1 LHEFISA
8 YENVISHDS
17 PMTSSSPDHD
27 PDIHAGLTA
36 QVIDYDSLFKRL
48 LAGHTLVTGNSRLSR
63 VLSNQY
69 SQWRIKRGDSQWQSP
84 VILSW
89 NRWLDNLW
97 EAASLRG
104 VAGTDRAVPGN
115 QQVISLWE
123 STLRGDPLAR
133 KLLRPESLAK
143 QLRDTRALVTEW
155 QLDLTDP
162 AWRGDENE
170 NHSAFHHWNLA
181 FEKRCQQ
188 ENWLAPED
196 RTALLCTAIRESNL
210 PLSGAIDLLGFDELN
225 PGQDELLLALIES
238 GKIISRLTIGPQN
251 GKAVLW
257 QSKDNKSELR
267 QMARWVRY
275 WFEQEPDS
283 SIAIVVPDLQ
293 ARRQEVER
301 HLREILTPGADN
313 TANNGDQQAKPWN
326 ISMGTPL
333 ARVPMIE
340 TAFDLLRLLDNRVD
354 IQDIGRVLR
363 SPWIRGG
370 ATERNSRALLEK
382 CLRDKYPRQLK
393 LSEVLYRA
401 QEVTKYDRRHRE
413 IPPDEREPQVWNSPD
428 LAAVLKTLMRFEH
441 ANNGTRLASG
451 WAEAFDQLLVSLG
464 WPLAGEALP
473 ANSRADDHDYNW
485 QALQAWRDGLR
496 ELASLDATVPG
507 LGRKK
512 AIGQLLQI
520 CREKIFQAHT
530 PSAPIQVLGL
540 YEVSGLRFDHLW
552 VAGLHNDNWPPG
564 ARPNPFIPGRLQK
577 DAQLP
582 HSSPQRELEV
592 ARILTQRLLET
603 AGDCI
608 FSYPAQLDGEPVL
621 PSPLLVKQI
630 NEPECDLPG
639 WQGDSWQDTVA
650 RADKPQLDPLLMP
663 GMLKGGTAR
672 GGSSILRH
680 QALCPF
686 RAFASNRLGADG
698 LATPVEGVSPMLHG
712 SLVHSVLEFFW
723 RETKTHSALTQLDKE
738 SLCARVREHVMVVI
752 DEELSLQQRPA
763 FRVVEADRLLRQVMD
778 YLELEKT
785 REPFEVVGFE
795 QEILPEIQGQTIRLI
810 IDRIDQLPGGEQVI
824 IDYKT
829 GKVDPKKWF
838 SDRPEDPQLPLYA
851 ISADKTPAAVV
862 FAVIR
867 DDGCL
872 YKGVV
877 KTGGI
882 FPDLPPKESK
892 STQYLVDAGHEM
904 PKTIENWRQILHHL
918 MADFLAGEAAIDP
931 KNGAKTCANSYCELQ
946 PLCRIGELE
955 QRQKPLLQNTLVAE
969 SS

>member
-1 LHEFISA
+1 
-8 YENVISHDS
+8 
-17 PMTSSSPDHD
+17 MTNPTPDHG
-27 PDIHAGLTA
+27 PDLYFTLTTE
-36 QVIDYDSLFKRL
+36 VSDHESLFKRL
-48 LAGHTLVTGNSRLSR
+48 QEGHTLVTGNSRLAR

-69 SQWRIKRGDSQWQSP
+69 SQWRIKQGDTQWPSP
-84 VILSW
+84 AILSW
-89 NRWLDNLW
+89 NLWLDKLW

-104 VAGTDRAVPGN
+104 VAGTGRCVPGN
-115 QQVISLWE
+115 QQLISLWE
-123 STLRGDPLAR
+123 STLQGDPLAR
-133 KLLRPESLAK
+133 KLLRPESLAI
-143 QLRDTRALVTEW
+143 QLRDTRKLVTDW
-155 QLDLTDP
+155 RLNLSDP
-162 AWRGDENE
+162 AWLGDENE
-170 NHSAFHHWNLA
+170 NHSAFHHWNRA

-188 ENWLAPED
+188 DNWIAPED
-196 RTALLCTAIRESNL
+196 RRVLLCGAIRESKFS
-210 PLSGAIDLLGFDELN
+210 LSGAIDLLGFDEFN
-225 PGQDELLLALIES
+225 PGQDELLTALIDS
-238 GKIISRLTIGPQN
+238 GNAISRLTFAPQK
-251 GKAVLW
+251 GEAVLW

-267 QMARWVRY
+267 QMARWARY
-275 WFEQEPDS
+275 WFELDPNS

-301 HLREILTPGADN
+301 HLGEILTPGADN
-313 TANNGDQQAKPWN
+313 SAQQVKPWN
-326 ISMGTPL
+326 TSMGTPL

-340 TAFDLLRLLDNRVD
+340 TAFDLLKLLDNRID
-354 IQDIGRVLR
+354 IQDVGRVLR
-363 SPWIRGG
+363 SPWLRGG
-370 ATERNSRALLEK
+370 VSERNSRALLEK
-382 CLRDKYPRQLK
+382 CLRDKYPRQVK
-393 LSEVLYRA
+393 LSEVFYRA
-401 QEVTKYDRRHRE
+401 NEVTKYDRRHKE
-413 IPPDEREPQVWNSPD
+413 IPPQMREPQVWNSPEMA
-428 LAAVLKTLMRFEH
+428 LVLNTLMQFERDS
-441 ANNGTRLASG
+441 NGKRRASA

-464 WPLAGEALP
+464 WPLAGESKDEALP
-473 ANSRADDHDYNW
+473 ANTRADGHDYNW

-496 ELASLDATVPG
+496 ELASLDATLPG

-520 CREKIFQAHT
+520 CREKIFQAYT
-530 PSAPIQVLGL
+530 PPARIQVMGL

-552 VAGLHNDNWPPG
+552 VAGLHNDNWPPA

-592 ARILTQRLLET
+592 ARTLTQRLLET
-603 AGDCI
+603 AGDCV

-621 PSPLLVKQI
+621 PSPLLAKQVI
-630 NEPECDLPG
+630 KQKGELPG
-639 WQGDSWQDTVA
+639 WQGKSWQDTVA
-650 RADKPQLDPLLMP
+650 QADKPQLYPLLMP
-663 GMLKGGTAR
+663 GKLKGGTAR
-672 GGSSILRH
+672 GGSSILKH

-712 SLVHSVLEFFW
+712 SLVHSALEFFW
-723 RETKTHSALTQLDKE
+723 HETKTHSALMLLDEE
-738 SLCARVREHVMVVI
+738 SLCARVGGHVTSVI
-752 DEELSLQQRPA
+752 EEEISLKQRPA
-763 FRVVEADRLLRQVMD
+763 FRVVEADRLFRQVMAH
-778 YLELEKT
+778 LELEKE
-785 REPFEVVGFE
+785 REPFEVIGFE
-795 QEILPEIQGQTIRLI
+795 QEILPQIQGQTIRLI

-851 ISADKTPAAVV
+851 ISAEKTPAAVV

-877 KTGGI
+877 KTGGT

-931 KNGAKTCANSYCELQ
+931 KNGRKTCENSFCELQ

-955 QRQKPLLQNTLVAE
+955 QRQKTLYKQTSLEA